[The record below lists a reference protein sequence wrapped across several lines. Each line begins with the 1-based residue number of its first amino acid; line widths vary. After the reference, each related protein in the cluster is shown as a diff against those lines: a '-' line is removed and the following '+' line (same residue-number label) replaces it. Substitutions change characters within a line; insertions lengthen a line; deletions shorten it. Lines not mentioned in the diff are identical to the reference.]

1 MLLLQDSFRYM
12 LKDMDTTVY
21 AFSDGSAIGN
31 PGPGGYGVVLRY
43 GENVKEFS
51 QGYVRTTNNSM
62 ELLGAITALDALNS
76 RQRGVLTT
84 DSQYVINGIEKG
96 WAARWQTNGWMRNKK
111 ERALNPDMWER
122 LLKACNR
129 HDVRFEWIRGHTGH
143 PENERCDE
151 LANSAARGGDQI
163 LDEEVIEIG
172 V

>member
-1 MLLLQDSFRYM
+1 M
-12 LKDMDTTVY
+12 LKDIDMTVY

-51 QGYVRTTNNSM
+51 QGYVRTRNNRL
-62 ELLGAITALDALNS
+62 ELLGAITALDALKS
-76 RQRGVLTT
+76 RQQVVLTT

-96 WAARWQTNGWMRNKK
+96 WAARWQANGGMRNRK
-111 ERALNPDMWER
+111 ERALNPDLWER

-151 LANSAARGGDQI
+151 LANNAARGGDQI
-163 LDEEVIEIG
+163 LDEGFIETG

>member
-1 MLLLQDSFRYM
+1 M

-43 GENVKEFS
+43 GENVNEFS
-51 QGYVRTTNNSM
+51 QGFVRTTNNRM
-62 ELLGAITALDALNS
+62 ELLGAITALDALKR
-76 RQRGVLTT
+76 RQRVVLTT

-96 WAARWQTNGWMRNKK
+96 WAARWQANGWMRNKK

-163 LDEEVIEIG
+163 LDEGFIETG

>member
-1 MLLLQDSFRYM
+1 M

-43 GENVKEFS
+43 GENGKEFS
-51 QGYVRTTNNSM
+51 QGYVRTTNNRM
-62 ELLGAITALDALNS
+62 ELLGAITALDALKS
-76 RQRGVLTT
+76 RQRVVLTT

-96 WAARWQTNGWMRNKK
+96 WAARWQANGWMRNKK

-163 LDEEVIEIG
+163 LDEGFIEIG

>member
-1 MLLLQDSFRYM
+1 M
-12 LKDMDTTVY
+12 LKDMDMTVY

-31 PGPGGYGVVLRY
+31 PGPGGYGVVLRN

-51 QGYVRTTNNSM
+51 QGFVRTTNNRM
-62 ELLGAITALDALNS
+62 ELLGAITALDALKS
-76 RQRGVLTT
+76 RQRVVLTT

-96 WAARWQTNGWMRNKK
+96 WAARWQANGWMRNKK

-163 LDEEVIEIG
+163 LDEGFIETG

>member
-1 MLLLQDSFRYM
+1 M

-51 QGYVRTTNNSM
+51 QGYVRPTNNRM
-62 ELLGAITALDALNS
+62 ELLGAITALDALKS
-76 RQRGVLTT
+76 RQRVVLTT

-96 WAARWQTNGWMRNKK
+96 WAARWQANGWMRNKK

-163 LDEEVIEIG
+163 LDEGFIETG

>member
-1 MLLLQDSFRYM
+1 
-12 LKDMDTTVY
+12 
-21 AFSDGSAIGN
+21 
-31 PGPGGYGVVLRY
+31 
-43 GENVKEFS
+43 
-51 QGYVRTTNNSM
+51 M
-62 ELLGAITALDALNS
+62 ELLGAITALDALKS
-76 RQRGVLTT
+76 RQRVVLTT

-96 WAARWQTNGWMRNKK
+96 WAARWQANGWMRNKK

-163 LDEEVIEIG
+163 LDEGFIEIG